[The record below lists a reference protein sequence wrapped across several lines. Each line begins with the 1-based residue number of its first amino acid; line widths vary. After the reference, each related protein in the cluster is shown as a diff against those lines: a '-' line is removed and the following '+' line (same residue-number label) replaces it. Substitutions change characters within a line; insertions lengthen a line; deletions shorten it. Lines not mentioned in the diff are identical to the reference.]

1 MSINPLDETLED
13 LKNIKVV
20 CDKEGNLTITGV
32 SYRDMRSILTA
43 AQLHRYDNPFKTVYV
58 DPNCDFQEIS
68 KENAVESQNWN
79 WAMSDLFKILYSR
92 IVKAGNGSD
101 DEKENS
107 IAITRK
113 MRAMPTIEQ
122 EAWSHD
128 PKYKPTPR
136 AKSTREE
143 VLEVCRK
150 ATKAFE
156 AELLKLIPEDEQF

>member
-1 MSINPLDETLED
+1 
-13 LKNIKVV
+13 
-20 CDKEGNLTITGV
+20 
-32 SYRDMRSILTA
+32 
-43 AQLHRYDNPFKTVYV
+43 
-58 DPNCDFQEIS
+58 
-68 KENAVESQNWN
+68 
-79 WAMSDLFKILYSR
+79 MSDLSEILDSR

-107 IAITRK
+107 IALTRK